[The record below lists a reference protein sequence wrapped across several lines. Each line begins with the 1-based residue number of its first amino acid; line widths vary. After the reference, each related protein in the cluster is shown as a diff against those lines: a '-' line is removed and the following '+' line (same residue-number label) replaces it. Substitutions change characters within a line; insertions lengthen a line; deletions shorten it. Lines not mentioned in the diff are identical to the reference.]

1 MLRDKINIR
10 VELKGEEAE
19 KFLTI
24 KENRGLRNNTEVVRQ
39 LILEETKRLREE
51 ASPGA

>member
-1 MLRDKINIR
+1 MLRDKVNIR
-10 VELKGEEAE
+10 VELTGEEAE

-39 LILEETKRLREE
+39 LILEETKRIRGEVDTD
-51 ASPGA
+51 A

>member
-10 VELKGEEAE
+10 VELIGEEAE
-19 KFLTI
+19 KFMTI

-39 LILEETKRLREE
+39 LILEETKRLRGEVDTD
-51 ASPGA
+51 A